1 MATNPSSLPPAD
13 FAQSVTAL
21 LELYKEN
28 TAHGRHLETQRQLV
42 SGFVM
47 AIGGTVVGALATL
60 KFDEAACRGLGLV
73 LVGFGLLGT
82 LFSVVQYG
90 KWTESRERWRAVR
103 KRLDRLCPSAEVSQT
118 IKSAK

>member
-1 MATNPSSLPPAD
+1 MSTAPSAFPPPD

-21 LELYKEN
+21 LDLYKEN

-60 KFDEAACRGLGLV
+60 RFDEGACFVLGLV
-73 LVGFGLLGT
+73 LVGFGLMGT
-82 LFSVVQYG
+82 LFSGVQYG
-90 KWTESRERWRAVR
+90 KWTERRARWRAVR
-103 KRLDRLCPSAEVSQT
+103 QRL
-118 IKSAK
+118 